1 MTIKELRKEKGLTQ
15 GKFAESL
22 GVSQKVIS
30 AIECGRLAVDAKLAG
45 KVRKVYGTELET
57 AEKKIAAVTKKAPVI
72 RLEKKA
78 AEPPMTIYIQSP
90 YGGNIT
96 PEEVA
101 AKMPQGTK
109 TCYVRVDQ
117 NLIWWV
123 DRDGSTGAVEIW
135 PDDDRA

>member
-1 MTIKELRKEKGLTQ
+1 MKKTEQMKKPAATK
-15 GKFAESL
+15 
-22 GVSQKVIS
+22 S
-30 AIECGRLAVDAKLAG
+30 AAK
-45 KVRKVYGTELET
+45 KPSK
-57 AEKKIAAVTKKAPVI
+57 PV
-72 RLEKKA
+72 
-78 AEPPMTIYIQSP
+78 IYIQSP